1 MTYWAE
7 EIDERGRKWEKKGKK
22 VEKGGNGGGGA
33 ATVLCMLEGSILCS
47 GGDVVLIVGW
57 RAPRRMAPERA
68 EIFHAPGT
76 GSWRD
81 ESRQAL
87 VISPS

>member
-7 EIDERGRKWEKKGKK
+7 EIDERGEKKGKK
-22 VEKGGNGGGGA
+22 KEKGGEWRGGA